1 MRVAE
6 YIKNL
11 KPYEGGKPIEE
22 LRRELG
28 IEGKIIKLASNE
40 NPLGPSKKAV
50 EAIKNI
56 AVSVNLY
63 PDGDSFYLKE
73 KLAEKLGVSRDNV
86 IFGNGSDELLELI
99 YRTFATDPKDEILY
113 CYPTFVEYKIIGMS
127 FGKRLVELPLEDFSY
142 DIDALIDHINENTR
156 IIFLNT
162 PNNPTG
168 TIIKRKDIEKVI
180 DSVSKDTLVVIDEA
194 YYEYAIAEDDYE
206 ELLDLHKKVNVIILR
221 TFSKAY
227 GLAGLRIGYGIA
239 NEEIINYLN
248 RVRPPFNVNIVAQNA
263 ALAALD
269 DEEHIRKS
277 VETNKKGKAYLY
289 REFER
294 LGLKYVKT
302 YANFILFDV
311 GKDANV
317 IYEELLKRGV
327 IIRSMAPYGY
337 KTMLRVTVGTEEE
350 NSIFIAGL
358 EEVLNVV

>member
-1 MRVAE
+1 MKIAE
-6 YIKNL
+6 HIKSL

-28 IEGKIIKLASNE
+28 IEGKIVKLASNE

-73 KLAEKLGVSRDNV
+73 KLSEKLGVSRNNLV
-86 IFGNGSDELLELI
+86 FGNGSDELLELI
-99 YRTFATDPKDEILY
+99 YRTFATNPEDEILY

-127 FGKRLVELPLEDFSY
+127 FGKKLVELPLKDFTY
-142 DIDALIDHINENTR
+142 DIDALIGRINENTR
-156 IIFLNT
+156 VVFLNT

-168 TIIKRKDIEKVI
+168 TIIKKGDIERVI
-180 DSVSKDTLVVIDEA
+180 QSVSKDTLVVVDEA
-194 YYEYAIAEDDYE
+194 YYEYAIDEDDYE
-206 ELLDLHKKVNVIILR
+206 ELLDLYKKGNVIILR

-227 GLAGLRIGYGIA
+227 GLAGLRVGYGIA
-239 NEEIINYLN
+239 SEEIIDYLN
-248 RVRPPFNVNIVAQNA
+248 RVRPPFNVNIVAQSA

-269 DEEHIRKS
+269 DEEHIRRS
-277 VETNKKGKAYLY
+277 VETNRKGKAYLY
-289 REFER
+289 GEFDR

-311 GKDANV
+311 GRDANA

-337 KTMLRVTVGTEEE
+337 KTMLRVTIGTEEE
-350 NSIFIAGL
+350 NRIFISRL
-358 EEVLNVV
+358 EEVLDVV

>member
-56 AVSVNLY
+56 AGSVNLY

-73 KLAEKLGVSRDNV
+73 KLAKRLGVSRDNV

-113 CYPTFVEYKIIGMS
+113 CYPTFVEYKNIGMS
-127 FGKRLVELPLEDFSY
+127 FGKKLVELPLKDFSY
-142 DIDALIDHINENTR
+142 DIDALIEHINENTR

-168 TIIKRKDIEKVI
+168 TIIRRKDIERVI
-180 DSVSKDTLVVIDEA
+180 DSVNKDTLVVIDEA

-206 ELLDLHKKVNVIILR
+206 ELLDLYKKGNVIILR

-269 DEEHIRKS
+269 DEEYIRKS
-277 VETNKKGKAYLY
+277 VDTNKKGKAYLY

-317 IYEELLKRGV
+317 VYEELLKRGV

-337 KTMLRVTVGTEEE
+337 KTMLRVTIGAEEE

>member
-56 AVSVNLY
+56 AGSVNLY

-73 KLAEKLGVSRDNV
+73 KLAKRLGVSRDNV

-127 FGKRLVELPLEDFSY
+127 FGKKLVELPLKDFSY
-142 DIDALIDHINENTR
+142 DIDALIEHINENTR

-168 TIIKRKDIEKVI
+168 TIIRRKDIERVI
-180 DSVSKDTLVVIDEA
+180 DSVNKDTLVVIDEA

-206 ELLDLHKKVNVIILR
+206 ELLDLYKKGNVIILR

-269 DEEHIRKS
+269 DEEYIRKS
-277 VETNKKGKAYLY
+277 VDTNKKGKAYLY

-317 IYEELLKRGV
+317 VYEELLKRGV

-337 KTMLRVTVGTEEE
+337 KTMLRVTIGAEEE